1 MVTFLFTL
9 FGQNLSKIIHIS
21 RLGNEKSWRNL
32 DIKVWYIFV
41 GLLLNFNSYNIFHAI
56 SLEQTWK
63 LLETCISTLEKD
75 CEFFIIALYYKSTHL
90 QNSGRDH
97 AQWHKPLGST
107 LIWLANIIVHC
118 QSCQRRSQDSFV
130 ELKFLRLFEVLR
142 VLKLVS
148 SEVLSV
154 NIQHQAYLRVQAEG
168 GQQKMQLLACDSIP
182 TYTPLNSSSS
192 SISNVSKEI
201 NTSNLLYCFCLQ
213 WA

>member
-1 MVTFLFTL
+1 MIYFCWVAFEFQFLPHL
-9 FGQNLSKIIHIS
+9 PC
-21 RLGNEKSWRNL
+21 
-32 DIKVWYIFV
+32 DIFRT
-41 GLLLNFNSYNIFHAI
+41 N
-56 SLEQTWK
+56 
-63 LLETCISTLEKD
+63 LETSGNMYFDFRKGLWV
-75 CEFFIIALYYKSTHL
+75 FIIALYYKSTHL

-201 NTSNLLYCFCLQ
+201 NTSNLPYCFCLQ